1 MIILSVADSLLLSI
15 VLMAL
20 CHSIKA
26 APTHHLT
33 IGVQGNTPTLIVT
46 SSEIGITPETVGSL
60 KKFTK
65 HEVLTKSLKEG
76 DLKKKSYKIK
86 INKNHSLFNK
96 KDKLQHLTKPVM
108 KQLSQEEGIKAL
120 PVQKIKTT
128 ETTLKDHETT
138 TIKLQ
143 DLEPPATELATITT
157 KFDSEIYTTNLPST
171 DLKTQGIDNIPL
183 TTVPLETTSEYSAPQ
198 ITPKPKNIEII
209 PHVMS
214 TTLNPKELHDITTDM
229 NSEEESTITDKISK
243 VYEKTIETK
252 NNDNSQ
258 TQETTEIFKDK
269 KAATAPTSTTATTVI
284 KTATENENDN
294 DRSTPDPVALTEN
307 ENLLL
312 TTIETKSFT
321 TPTISAV
328 TSTSTTTTTTPQPN
342 NLDTLRTDMVDATTT
357 QQILSLS
364 LTMTTTENV
373 AVVVDVNNNN
383 NQNEQ
388 QQTTTTRKD
397 SEVDAI
403 TTTAEIETE
412 SVVRTTN
419 KEAKDKIAKSQET
432 QNVNNG
438 GILLKPKQED
448 TTKIFYENVKTSD
461 NPDYLRTTTVAVLNV
476 SFTDNSQNKMTTEA
490 TTEMMENVTTN
501 SKKLEPEHD
510 YTTVITNQKLFETS
524 TEPTI
529 SYNSATEA
537 ELKLIDL
544 EKHDLK
550 TIDDLKQPSL
560 LMSGQHD
567 NGHDGLKV
575 IKKKQLIDKHY
586 VEALL
591 HNKQDVHNKD
601 SLENSNYPPLTP
613 ANVETSTESET
624 TSTTTTTEKPLLK
637 PIKHGY
643 LGPILMEEKT
653 FHVIHH
659 PETGKVNGKQH
670 LADIEA
676 QLKKGHFVELK
687 AKSELDVTEQKPNK
701 LKELFQKKHKN
712 IKNTSLGDKEEL
724 EMQSDQ
730 PKQEQDRSMD
740 LKEQITMTPNK
751 SSVPKPEQKHS
762 FTKIY
767 LNEKLDPQFEMQ
779 SNIKSDENQ
788 NIMNHN
794 LREVSDDLKIYKE
807 NQQREIILTTTE
819 DMIKYTPKNLN
830 QANSPTTSSE
840 HISRKVSEDL
850 KFPTSKPENFSATTE
865 RSYTGNQQPKIVL
878 TTTDNIIKD
887 TPKTLT
893 QLNQFSS
900 SSETSPQT
908 KSASVLSSTVFQV
921 MDSVATKT
929 PIVQANTLF
938 TSEDKEKPA
947 EEVSTKPQTESKI
960 SDIQIE
966 VYDSTIDSIVAS
978 TNFKDAEKKHHSSVK
993 ANEDESS
1000 LGKTTKP
1007 PVATVQ
1013 QERFTQYVIDRTETS
1028 THEPINYSTIQVASG
1043 KPEPA
1048 AIEIHINVSESFGNE
1063 SEDLE
1068 FSYPQSEYNNN
1079 NNERIGEL
1087 LYEDSKVND
1096 NIKLKIPSNSNNNGK
1111 DLRNDEIL
1119 VVEIIDTD
1127 NITDSTFKNKNKNT
1141 DELFITDAKDVYTTP
1156 PPPPPPPPYQTNFD
1170 RDSDTIFYISNTE
1183 VKVGE
1188 SLPNTKNSNE
1198 DRKLKLESQFFPA
1211 NYIASTHP
1219 NVNSREESNPTHHL
1233 YEEDIILS
1241 SSRNQADSLKIY
1253 RNRNE
1258 PSPPLDVTYVGES
1271 IIEVEQSPDSPLTT
1285 TYAPDQQHNVATPQA
1300 DVIIQPA
1307 ILPEI
1312 SIGVPVIGELPPQ
1325 IELKEIDFMPN
1336 EAQLHRS
1343 GIYDDNDNSNNIM
1356 FNSDIDE
1363 NTINGGNNNH
1373 DADIINNN
1381 NPRVDESSIQYGGDL
1396 IDESA
1401 DGGFDGVE
1409 GSYPF
1414 GNPATIGKSSS
1425 SSYSSAF
1432 LAKLRKQQEQQ
1443 QQPNHVADYAHLYV
1457 NYGVNNMRKDEL
1469 SADVK
1474 DSGEITLVGSGAG
1487 GNVASVNSNE
1497 QNTTTTFKDFLNK
1510 VSMNNSTLP
1519 FMSSNLTQ
1527 NERMSNATA
1536 FSVME
1541 DANDL
1546 EDKNTEDII
1555 NLISLAI
1562 GLFIVI
1568 LPVVVTCSMFWALRY
1583 LYKKYHSNLTDN
1595 VGYIEQ
1601 TETKGPLTEDGVEK
1615 GEFVHEPSSS
1625 PTNSNKDAMI
1635 EKYPDT
1641 SNKPSTTTDTN
1652 VKFSSEKSTLQLD
1665 TSTTNKTYTSATTN
1679 IPNTITTIT
1688 TMTNTT
1694 TTTVSKTNDTLKL
1707 SLALSSPITQER
1719 TPPPPL
1725 PPSATTTSSSPSNV
1739 LTRKPTKTAATEHI
1753 ETVQDVDDNEVGVD
1767 DNVDMPGPNG
1777 SITKM
1782 TLENNLL
1789 IVETEE
1795 RNDISRIARET
1806 KMDYNKDGVFVV
1818 EVARGIDSKTIPESP
1833 VTEGNEKML
1842 SMFDTKQNNGGIC
1855 YKVTNEKNCVNNE
1868 KVQIHSPP
1876 PENTEEGPRSLHQIE
1891 EVEEPANSPQLNET
1905 NDDNEMGGL
1914 AYKANTG
1921 LSQSDLSTTSSNDSN
1936 KGYCY
1941 GNQELYVVE
1950 QNGYSKV
1957 SPSRNVVL
1965 KCDVKDVRDDDRNPG
1980 NDHYLEHSPDRKEE
1994 SKDKEDI
2001 VETLNKTKEG
2011 GSRTSSGESPAAK
2024 PTERVQEK
2032 FEEKEESLKHM
2043 AKSDLK
2049 VDELESKHLEN
2060 CKNKLEQN
2068 TPLVNQAPICQIPV
2082 EIEVHI
2088 TPAQM
2093 ESSIA
2098 EELLNENTQDSVEEP
2113 AKTVISNV
2121 NESLNE
2127 EKDKEILDSA
2137 KTPSE
2142 VESSKDEESLK
2153 EKENLDYISTPEQ
2166 IESPKSD
2173 ETEENEKESLHSIKA
2188 TAGDEVAD
2196 ASLNEQKKEENLD
2209 TINNILPVLEATESV
2224 TEPLVLETI
2233 SSEIEEETPAVEFI
2247 PVIDLSESTENNTK
2261 ENETVANDLPNETT
2275 VLAAPGQILDSEKSQ
2290 DENISI
2296 GAIEKVTNTI
2306 ANRGDDKDFIKG
2318 EELHKKDKESKEN
2331 GENCSGD
2338 KKEEIKDESKEFV
2351 AEENN
2356 CMINKEYVLE
2366 VEETDAEVKQDNL
2379 LNENGLDENR
2389 KSSVEINGVV
2399 DQKELKHIEEEIP
2412 AETLDSL
2419 NGYITSDMESLTN
2432 GSSTLPDLVTELKS
2446 PHLENGH
2453 AEVEPISSSLTDIEN
2468 GFDSIMS
2475 LPEPPPT
2482 TDEALI
2488 SDISEQQMD
2497 SLPPPPPPEIFNL
2510 KDLPPPLTN
2519 GNVDSPQ
2526 SEESTNF
2533 YNTLPPPPPTTLEVT
2548 ATETTATTN
2557 GKLHASPLTPPA
2569 SPPAHF
2575 TNNLHAGLCSQ
2586 PIAVDVNGS

>member
-1615 GEFVHEPSSS
+1615 GE
-1625 PTNSNKDAMI
+1625 
-1635 EKYPDT
+1635 
-1641 SNKPSTTTDTN
+1641 
-1652 VKFSSEKSTLQLD
+1652 
-1665 TSTTNKTYTSATTN
+1665 
-1679 IPNTITTIT
+1679 
-1688 TMTNTT
+1688 
-1694 TTTVSKTNDTLKL
+1694 
-1707 SLALSSPITQER
+1707 
-1719 TPPPPL
+1719 
-1725 PPSATTTSSSPSNV
+1725 
-1739 LTRKPTKTAATEHI
+1739 
-1753 ETVQDVDDNEVGVD
+1753 
-1767 DNVDMPGPNG
+1767 
-1777 SITKM
+1777 
-1782 TLENNLL
+1782 
-1789 IVETEE
+1789 
-1795 RNDISRIARET
+1795 DISRIARET